1 MLLTSV
7 FCCLMKYDF
16 LKDTF
21 VQRVRISRQKGKA
34 SDFPRLPSF
43 PLFSAAF
50 FHVEIAR
57 IELFF
62 LNSAE
67 NNSLWE
73 GSESLFNGIAEK
85 EYLVLRNSNVAQM
98 HPKRKC
104 SVNFI
109 VLSIKIGYPSAES
122 KERVQ

>member
-50 FHVEIAR
+50 FHAEISR

-67 NNSLWE
+67 NNSPWE
-73 GSESLFNGIAEK
+73 GVGITFQWHRREGICSAS
-85 EYLVLRNSNVAQM
+85 NSNAAQM
-98 HPKRKC
+98 HPRRKC

-109 VLSIKIGYPSAES
+109 VLSIKIAYPSAES
-122 KERVQ
+122 KEKVQ